1 MKSEFG
7 FRHSKFGMR
16 ETSDDVQLERW
27 NWISELGLE
36 FGELI
41 PTEVRVT
48 SRGCMKSY
56 EFQRL

>member
-48 SRGCMKSY
+48 SRGCMKS
-56 EFQRL
+56 